1 MPRVLPLNGKD
12 VEIGKDVNFIPPQG
26 PTKNIINRKELNE
39 AFGRFQG
46 FSSPESIDFEKLD
59 EISGAQIGNN
69 QLFLA
74 VVPWVNYY
82 QALYFRLL
90 SQNEEFLHP
99 SSKQE
104 HGQEK
109 ENPVPTA
116 IDPYYGMTVQFPR
129 DKYPS
134 WSDFKKLHK
143 NLRDKI
149 SPPNADGEY
158 RSHPLSFFSAW
169 GFWRYFTCQ
178 QLDVKQF
185 SVDQKNTRG
194 VELVLWLKKIGEVE
208 ASRAVKLDRK
218 ISNTGGPLLLSKP
231 PREQACNFCLGCAQN
246 LSQNDAPE
254 ARRLSW
260 EHEHTRP
267 QVLGGKDGIDSA
279 SMCYLHNRIK
289 NTNPLY
295 DLLTM
300 YNILTCGDLLF

>member
-12 VEIGKDVNFIPPQG
+12 VEVGKDVNFVPAQG

-39 AFGRFQG
+39 AFGRFRG
-46 FSSPESIDFEKLD
+46 FSSPESINFEKLD

-74 VVPWVNYY
+74 VAPWVNYY

-90 SQNEEFLHP
+90 SQKEEYLHP
-99 SSKQE
+99 EPRQGQ
-104 HGQEK
+104 GQE
-109 ENPVPTA
+109 NLTPTT
-116 IDPYYGMTVQFPR
+116 IDPYYGMTVKFPR
-129 DKYPS
+129 EKYPG
-134 WSDFKKLHK
+134 WSNFK
-143 NLRDKI
+143 NLHRKHRESI
-149 SPPNADGEY
+149 SPINTEDGY

-169 GFWRYFTCQ
+169 GFWRYFTGQ
-178 QLDVKQF
+178 QLDIKGF
-185 SVDQKNTRG
+185 LTDEKNTSTAVPR
-194 VELVLWLKKIGEVE
+194 LWLEKRGEIE
-208 ASRAVKLDRK
+208 KPRAIDIDRL
-218 ISNTGGPLLLSKP
+218 ISGSGAPILLSKP

-246 LSQNDAPE
+246 LSQDDAPE

-267 QVLGGKDGIDSA
+267 QVLGGRDEIDSA

-300 YNILTCGDLLF
+300 YNILTCGDLLFKL